1 MAELQLGGK
10 IIATQSGANNPVL
23 ASNVVM
29 DNVNVSNALAS
40 ATFPAGHKIQHKIFP
55 VARYSY
61 DRDSNP
67 YIVRGKFSV
76 TLTAGNLVVMSVYI
90 PETNKGSADSGN
102 YIGVYMF
109 LGTYSPNTTESL
121 TGTEIQTTS
130 ILADDNSVALGY
142 GSYNS
147 STARQHGIVMSS
159 HAIVPTT
166 NLYFASFI
174 TRSTAAFTHSIG
186 TNADNFIVIEEFQ
199 Q

>member
-1 MAELQLGGK
+1 MPSALRIKELRDLNDNVMMSDG
-10 IIATQSGANNPVL
+10 VL
-23 ASNVVM
+23 SSNVV
-29 DNVNVSNALAS
+29 
-40 ATFPAGHKIQHKIFP
+40 FPAGHKIQHKIYP
-55 VARYSY
+55 VAKYTY

-67 YIVRGKFSV
+67 YVVRGRFSV

-90 PETNKGSADSGN
+90 PEFQKGSASSGE
-102 YIGVYMF
+102 YVGFYMF

-121 TGTEIQTTS
+121 DGTQEIETTN

-142 GSYNS
+142 GSYTDS
-147 STARQHGIVMSS
+147 SARQHGIVMSS

-166 NLYFASFI
+166 NIYFASFI
-174 TRSTAAFTHSIG
+174 TKSTAAFTHNIG